1 MQEISSSLRQRLR
14 ARPEPTVHPD
24 PDLLTAYVEQSLPSP
39 ERSQVVQ
46 HLADCSYCREIVSLS
61 LSQIEA
67 EAPQEV
73 AAASGRSRWWIPA
86 YRWAAVAATVAIAA
100 TLVIEKPWQARF
112 IRPEPVSTLSDN
124 VQPAS
129 SNRPSVATP
138 TGSQPATNAP
148 DSTPAGDRNQTAKT
162 ETASAPAK
170 PSQHVTGAG
179 GPVTS
184 EDRSLKANERLAGI
198 SGGAVSGPRQAPALM
213 PAPPPV
219 PPKPVQAV
227 NAQAAPVAQTSYAY
241 KDAQPDYVKQDYVN
255 KSFLSNQAAD
265 VITAES
271 STLPPEAP
279 SPKAAP
285 NERAAGKDPRKLRE
299 EALAASE
306 MDVPVV
312 PPATDAGQAPSGTD
326 NTLAKS
332 GGFKLRSKVQEAV
345 TKTIETAKKVATG
358 KSAGSSGQGF
368 ASAGFIASPA
378 DADQGTAKKPAQAV
392 HWSITSDG
400 RLLRSSD
407 VGQWHQVV
415 TQNPDVQFRVVQPHG
430 SEVWAGGNH
439 GTLIHSW
446 NAGVNWSQMNLPDS
460 STSDVTA
467 ISIDD
472 DNVQVKTSNGQTFVS
487 NDHGKTWV
495 PLQQQ
500 PQ

>member
-1 MQEISSSLRQRLR
+1 MQEISNSLRQRLR

-24 PDLLTAYVEQSLPSP
+24 PDLLTAYVEQSLPSS

-46 HLADCSYCREIVSLS
+46 HLADCSYCREVISLG

-67 EAPQEV
+67 EAPQV
-73 AAASGRSRWWIPA
+73 ASLASGHSRWWIPA

-112 IRPEPVSTLSDN
+112 TRHEPASTLSDN

-129 SNRPSVATP
+129 SDRPSVATP
-138 TGSQPATNAP
+138 TASQPATNAL

-184 EDRSLKANERLAGI
+184 EDRSLRANEPVGRI
-198 SGGAVSGPRQAPALM
+198 SGGVVGEGLRRAPALM

-219 PPKPVQAV
+219 PPQPVQAV
-227 NAQAAPVAQTSYAY
+227 KTQAAPAAETSYAY
-241 KDAQPDYVKQDYVN
+241 KDAQQDYVN
-255 KSFLSNQAAD
+255 TTILNNQAAG
-265 VITAES
+265 VIAE
-271 STLPPEAP
+271 TKIPEAP
-279 SPKAAP
+279 SPKATSNQYAP
-285 NERAAGKDPRKLRE
+285 GKDPRKLRAD
-299 EALAASE
+299 ALAASE

-312 PPATDAGQAPSGTD
+312 QPATAPDQAPSAAD
-326 NTLAKS
+326 STLAKS
-332 GGFKLRSKVQEAV
+332 TFALKSGLSTAV
-345 TKTIETAKKVATG
+345 HKTIETAKKVATG

-460 STSDVTA
+460 STSDITA

-495 PLQQQ
+495 PLQQP